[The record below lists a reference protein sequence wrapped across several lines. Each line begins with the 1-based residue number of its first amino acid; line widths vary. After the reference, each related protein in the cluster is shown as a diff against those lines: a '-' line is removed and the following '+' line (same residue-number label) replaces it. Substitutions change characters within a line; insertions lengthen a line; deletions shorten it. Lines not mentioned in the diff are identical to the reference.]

1 MFFIN
6 KKIEKLESIGSR
18 TYEHFGEKPNYC
30 EKQFQELYAELSI
43 VGGFVGMC
51 VAKYKF
57 SCFFLLLLIGIVPLG
72 TLGLSLIHI

>member
-6 KKIEKLESIGSR
+6 KKIEKLDSIGSR

-43 VGGFVGMC
+43 VGGSVAMC
-51 VAKYKF
+51 VAK
-57 SCFFLLLLIGIVPLG
+57 
-72 TLGLSLIHI
+72 